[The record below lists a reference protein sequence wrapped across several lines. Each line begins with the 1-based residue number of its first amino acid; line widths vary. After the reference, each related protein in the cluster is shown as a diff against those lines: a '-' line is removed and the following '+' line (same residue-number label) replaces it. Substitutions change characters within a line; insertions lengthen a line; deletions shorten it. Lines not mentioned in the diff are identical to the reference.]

1 VTLTDEGAGW
11 WLVASTGEQRIRA
24 NPIRAS
30 GPLARRPAARAGR
43 VGDCIPA
50 PSEGCPSRPGRW
62 CPRWCTPSSN
72 RPPPPRSGPGSGAA
86 PQTVHRCRQPLVG
99 PAEDIPAFA
108 PFRKSTGPDLAEQPG
123 GASQHRDSP
132 AHRRGRYLPDSGLQW
147 CVSSARWAPTRRRAG
162 GRWSLPGGG
171 VDGGRQRHSIDRAT
185 LPTVR
190 SRSGAPTPRVTL
202 RPPRRGGDLSLLL
215 RAGFPRPGRPRPSYR
230 RRRCRRRARRH
241 RDRA

>member
-1 VTLTDEGAGW
+1 MVPTLVHTLFE
-11 WLVASTGEQRIRA
+11 
-24 NPIRAS
+24 P
-30 GPLARRPAARAGR
+30 PAAAQVGAR
-43 VGDCIPA
+43 VWRSSPNSSQMPPA
-50 PSEGCPSRPGRW
+50 SRRPGRGHPGLRPLPEEHW
-62 CPRWCTPSSN
+62 ARPGRTARRSVSTPRFAGPPTWSVSS
-72 RPPPPRSGPGSGAA
+72 RQRAA
-86 PQTVHRCRQPLVG
+86 VVRLVG
-99 PAEDIPAFA
+99 PL
-108 PFRKSTGPDLAEQPG
+108 GAEQTT
-123 GASQHRDSP
+123 S
-132 AHRRGRYLPDSGLQW
+132 GRS
-147 CVSSARWAPTRRRAG
+147 
-162 GRWSLPGGG
+162 WSLPGGG